1 MRCCCRPRRPEVK
14 DQLADSLIPI
24 ARSQYDNP
32 TVFIEIASL
41 FGDLA
46 HQPRF
51 VQAYGWALDPLH
63 HKGARATLEALVR

>member
-1 MRCCCRPRRPEVK
+1 MV

-24 ARSQYDNP
+24 TRWRYDNR
-32 TVFIEIASL
+32 TVFIEIVSL

-51 VQAYGWALDPLH
+51 VQAYGWAPDSLH